1 LGTFICLNKK
11 CKNKFDVPLPVNPR
25 KYPCPKCWSSGV
37 KEIFRKDKF
46 ARGLTY
52 KGIGER

>member
-1 LGTFICLNKK
+1 VGTFICLNKK
-11 CKNKFDVPLPVNPR
+11 CKNKFYVPLPVNPR

-37 KEIFRKDKF
+37 KEIFIKDKF